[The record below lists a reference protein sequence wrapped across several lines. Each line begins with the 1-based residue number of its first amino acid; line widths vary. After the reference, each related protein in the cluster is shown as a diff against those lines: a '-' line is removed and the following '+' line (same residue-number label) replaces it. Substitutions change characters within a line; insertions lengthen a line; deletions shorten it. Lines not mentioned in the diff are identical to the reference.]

1 MSGTRGCTHHY
12 YLHSELSTLNS
23 LILEKE
29 AITTNISEA
38 LQYIHSV
45 SWLGTIPG
53 LEREQEL
60 LSRLGNPE
68 KALKFVHIAGTNGK
82 GSTAAM
88 LAAILRRAGYR
99 TGLYTSPYIVRF
111 NERMQVDGVEISDE
125 KLCALTEYVR
135 PHADAMREHPSE
147 FELITALGFEYFRRE
162 RCDIVVCEVG
172 MGGDWDA
179 TNVIENTECAVITN
193 IGLDHTKFLGDTVEA
208 IARTKAGIVKPGR
221 PCVLYHQKPSVEAV
235 IAEICREKA
244 APLTVAD
251 FAALRPLSASLEG
264 QRFDWG
270 DLRGLSLPLLGAHQ
284 LDNAATALTAVGALR
299 GRGWDIPETA
309 VREGLAQ
316 VTWPGRFQ
324 VLGRDP
330 LFIADGGHNPQCL
343 AALEAALREYLPGRK
358 LVFLCGCM
366 ADKDYGDMFRR
377 LAPFASAFVT
387 VTPDN
392 PRALPAAELSA
403 FIGRTL
409 GLPATPCD
417 SVAGGVEA
425 AVQMAGPDGAVCAC
439 GSLYMLGDVM
449 KALGL

>member
-1 MSGTRGCTHHY
+1 MSITET
-12 YLHSELSTLNS
+12 LS
-23 LILEKE
+23 
-29 AITTNISEA
+29 
-38 LQYIHSV
+38 YIHSV

-53 LEREQEL
+53 LEREREL
-60 LSRLGNPE
+60 LKRLGNPE
-68 KALKFVHIAGTNGK
+68 RALKFVHIAGTNGK

-88 LAAILRRAGYR
+88 LASVLRQAGYR

-111 NERMQVDGVEISDE
+111 NERMQVNGIEISDAQ
-125 KLCALTEYVR
+125 LCALTEVVR
-135 PHADAMREHPSE
+135 PHADAMAEHPSE
-147 FELITALGFEYFRRE
+147 FELITALAFEYFRRE

-193 IGLDHTKFLGDTVEA
+193 IGLDHTQFLGDTVEA
-208 IARTKAGIVKPGR
+208 IARTKAGIIKPGR
-221 PCVLYHQKPSVEAV
+221 PCVLYHQQPSVEAV
-235 IAEICREKA
+235 IAQACREKG
-244 APLTVAD
+244 APLRVAD
-251 FAALRPLSASLEG
+251 FDALRPLSASLEG

-270 DLRGLSLPLLGAHQ
+270 SLKDIVLPLLGAHQ
-284 LDNAATALTAVGALR
+284 LNNAATALTAVDVLR
-299 GRGWDIPETA
+299 GRGWSIPEDA
-309 VREGLAQ
+309 VRRGLSE
-316 VTWPGRFQ
+316 VRWPGRFQ
-324 VLGRDP
+324 VLKKKP

-343 AALEAALREYLPGRK
+343 AALESALREYLPGRQ

-377 LAPFASAFVT
+377 LSPFARAFVT

-403 FIGRTL
+403 FIERTL

-417 SVAGGVEA
+417 TVAGGVEA
-425 AVQMAGPDGAVCAC
+425 AIDMAGPDGAVCAC

-449 KALGL
+449 AALGQ